1 MNIHTN
7 LFLGYGKI
15 CKNFF
20 SKSFII
26 FLQCVKQDHVW
37 PDFYN
42 PLFTVH
48 FSSSNQRRLILLCVM
63 ENSWAGLGVGIV
75 LSGLCVYNH
84 ITGKCVIIR
93 ICIPSTFLTLCQSN
107 LICYLNI
114 VKPYSLSYRWR
125 TTPVEDSFLNWGF
138 SCVMCMTLFQ

>member
-1 MNIHTN
+1 MRSLKALQMNILTN

-37 PDFYN
+37 PDFHN

-93 ICIPSTFLTLCQSN
+93 ICIPSTFLQCASQTWFAISILSSSIHF
-107 LICYLNI
+107 LIVDEQHLL
-114 VKPYSLSYRWR
+114 KLA
-125 TTPVEDSFLNWGF
+125 F
-138 SCVMCMTLFQ
+138 